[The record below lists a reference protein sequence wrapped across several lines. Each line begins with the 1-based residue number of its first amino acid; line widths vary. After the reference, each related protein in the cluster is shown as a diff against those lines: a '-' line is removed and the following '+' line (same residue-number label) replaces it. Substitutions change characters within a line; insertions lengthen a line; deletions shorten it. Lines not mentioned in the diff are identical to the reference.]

1 MLETGRAGPRPSQ
14 MRRWSGRGPAAL
26 LGRGVGAT
34 LELSGGH
41 RWRAS
46 RPLSS
51 ALRVTSPN
59 PGNRPLVRV
68 VGEEDVERVERAE
81 RLGSGRRHG
90 RPASCPRAWPQPT
103 ARLGFPPR
111 MPSEAHE
118 QRRTLTCGPGGPRDT
133 HVRPRRWARA
143 PGGGRMAPPTPS
155 AALRAEVPSSCH
167 TEGARC

>member
-59 PGNRPLVRV
+59 PGDRPLVRV

-81 RLGSGRRHG
+81 GLGSGRRHG
-90 RPASCPRAWPQPT
+90 RPASCP
-103 ARLGFPPR
+103 
-111 MPSEAHE
+111 
-118 QRRTLTCGPGGPRDT
+118 
-133 HVRPRRWARA
+133 
-143 PGGGRMAPPTPS
+143 
-155 AALRAEVPSSCH
+155 
-167 TEGARC
+167 